1 MKKTATFFV
10 LLAASLLLV
19 AGCSKQE
26 AGTTAGAGQ
35 QAASGAEAA
44 PQAES
49 EKTEEGGKLSF
60 DRMYDFTKVTSYEYK
75 MTSAANGQQSV
86 INLKYSVSSDT
97 MNGKPAW
104 LQKSEMTTQGAN
116 VVTNMWVDKT
126 NYACLKINTVMD
138 AAGQKVEQES
148 PCPTEGP
155 NSASRAAATAPQV
168 DYLGKESVTV
178 PAGTFSADKY
188 SSEGVTYW
196 VSSSVGVPLK
206 VEYTQ
211 AKMELVSYS

>member
-10 LLAASLLLV
+10 LLAVSLLLLV
-19 AGCSKQE
+19 GCSEQE
-26 AGTTAGAGQ
+26 TKAAAGAGQ

-44 PQAES
+44 QQAGG
-49 EKTEEGGKLSF
+49 EKTGEVGKLSF
-60 DRMYDFTKVTSYEYK
+60 DKLYDFAKVKSYEYK
-75 MTSAANGQQSV
+75 MTSVANGQESV
-86 INLKYSVSSDT
+86 VNLKYSVSSDT
-97 MNGKPAW
+97 MNSKPAW
-104 LQKSEMTTQGAN
+104 LQKSEMTAQGTN
-116 VVTNMWVDKT
+116 IVTNMWVDKT
-126 NYACLKINTVMD
+126 SYACLKINTVMEV
-138 AAGQKVEQES
+138 AGQKVEQES

-155 NSASRAAATAPQV
+155 NAASRTAAKAPEV

-188 SSEGVTYW
+188 SAEGVTYW